1 MRALLAD
8 SVEADLEDGDGIAVA
23 VVEVGPEVVARRTT
37 AHVHGSPIA
46 QQVGSSAVLSM
57 QNGMR
62 RITRAGLC
70 GENIYKNGHQL
81 FVSLVV
87 HTTSCSYL

>member
-46 QQVGSSAVLSM
+46 QQVDSFAVLSM
-57 QNGMR
+57 QNDLR
-62 RITRAGLC
+62 RITTAGLC
-70 GENIYKNGHQL
+70 REREREREKKKKM
-81 FVSLVV
+81 V
-87 HTTSCSYL
+87 TSCSYH

>member
-8 SVEADLEDGDGIAVA
+8 SEEADSEDGDGVVVA

-46 QQVGSSAVLSM
+46 QQVDSSFAVLST
-57 QNGMR
+57 QNDMR

-70 GENIYKNGHQL
+70 GEK
-81 FVSLVV
+81 
-87 HTTSCSYL
+87 